1 MYPIPPRF
9 LVVIAILL
17 SPTLQA
23 TWARDLKLTIPGRS
37 ELTPVQRLNREGVD
51 AIGKHQ
57 YEKAEAIFY
66 KAYLYDP
73 ADPFTLNNLG
83 YVSEL
88 QGELDRA
95 QKFYALASEQGSEA
109 LIDVSNS
116 RQLEGKPMSYALTSL
131 KDVPMRVNRM
141 NVEAIEL
148 LSQSRNFE
156 ADSLLR
162 QALALEPMNAFTLNN
177 LGVAE
182 EATGDWEDALKYYD
196 AAAAF
201 HSSEPIVVSLKRS
214 WRGKPVS
221 EMAAES
227 GRELRK
233 KMQRLGN
240 DEVRATMLSLRGVA
254 ATNRNDWQTA
264 KQDFLKAYALNPESA
279 FSLNNLGYVA
289 ERDGDLETA
298 QFYYAKA
305 RKAEDADARIGLATQ
320 RSAEGQQLFAV
331 AADSGHNVDG
341 ELDQYSRSRRQQTGP
356 IELIPRDNTS
366 VDPSAVPKGP
376 PQVSPSPIAPIAVP
390 QPPNK

>member
-1 MYPIPPRF
+1 MIVLFCP
-9 LVVIAILL
+9 AI
-17 SPTLQA
+17 QA
-23 TWARDLKLTIPGRS
+23 TWARDVRITIPGRG

-51 AIGKHQ
+51 AVGKHQ
-57 YEKAEAIFY
+57 YEKAEAFFY

-83 YVSEL
+83 YISEL

-95 QKFYALASEQGSEA
+95 HRFYTLASEQGSEA

-116 RQLEGKPMSYALTSL
+116 GQLKGKPISYALTSL

-148 LSQSRNFE
+148 LSQRQNFE
-156 ADSLLR
+156 AADLLR

-182 EATGDWEDALKYYD
+182 EATADFENALKHYD

-201 HSSEPIVVSLKRS
+201 HSSEPIVVTLKRS

-221 EMAAES
+221 EMAADS
-227 GRELRK
+227 ARALRK
-233 KMQRLGN
+233 KMRTVGSDTAQ
-240 DEVRATMLSLRGVA
+240 ATMLSLRGVA
-254 ATNRNDWQTA
+254 ATNRNDWLTA
-264 KQDFLKAYALNPESA
+264 KQDFLKAYSLNPDSA

-320 RSAEGQQLFAV
+320 RSAEGEHLFVV
-331 AADSGHNVDG
+331 AADSGHSVDG
-341 ELDQYSRSRRQQTGP
+341 ELDQYSRSRRQQAGP
-356 IELIPRDNTS
+356 IELIPRDNT
-366 VDPSAVPKGP
+366 PTEPNAVPK
-376 PQVSPSPIAPIAVP
+376 VSAPVAPSNLAPIAVP
-390 QPPNK
+390 QRPQ